1 MDVFNYVNPCG
12 GNKPRLKRQ
21 GHVSMLILLRASLSP
36 SSLSAEALESYERDV
51 DENSVVCH

>member
-1 MDVFNYVNPCG
+1 MYLTMSIHVVGTSLDSND
-12 GNKPRLKRQ
+12 K